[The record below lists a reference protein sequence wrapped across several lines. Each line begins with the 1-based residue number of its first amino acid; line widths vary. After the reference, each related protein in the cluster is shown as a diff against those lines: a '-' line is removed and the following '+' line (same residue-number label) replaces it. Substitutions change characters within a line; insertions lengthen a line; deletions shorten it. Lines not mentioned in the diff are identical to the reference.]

1 MLIHVYSV
9 LLDSY
14 GQQGWWPLLSCK
26 NTEGFDEKGYH
37 PGLFPELSFGQRF
50 EIAVGAVLTQN
61 TAWINVER
69 SLLGLEGFLTPERI
83 LSLPIVELENRVKAS
98 GYFRQKAKKLITLS
112 QFFYERTDRESQEA
126 PARDSLLSLW
136 GVGPETAD
144 SILLYAFGVPVFMID
159 AYTRRIFSRLGLVSA
174 TQAYEELREG
184 FEAALEPD
192 YRLYQE
198 YHALIVRHAKEFCRS
213 LPLCSGCPLS
223 ATCKG
228 RVASITSE

>member
-1 MLIHVYSV
+1 MRVYSV

-14 GQQGWWPLLSCK
+14 GQQGWWPLVSCK
-26 NTEGFDEKGYH
+26 NAEGFDEKGYH
-37 PGLFPELSFGQRF
+37 PGLFPEFSFEQRF

-69 SLLGLEGFLTPERI
+69 SLLCLEGFLTPEGI
-83 LSLPIVELENRVKAS
+83 LSLPGAELENRVRPS

-112 QFFYERTDRESQEA
+112 RFFYEHTDRESQEA

-198 YHALIVRHAKEFCRS
+198 YHALIVRHAKEFCKA
-213 LPLCSGCPLS
+213 LPICSGCPLS

-228 RVASITSE
+228 RVAPITSE